1 MADDRCHER
10 CMIARHWRGLVKR
23 DRAEAY
29 VEHLQSQTLPQL
41 VHLAGF
47 LDAKVLRRDLPQG
60 VEFLVVTFWES
71 LDAIRSFAGT
81 DVESAV
87 VPPKARE
94 MMIEYDSK
102 ARHYEVVD

>member
-1 MADDRCHER
+1 
-10 CMIARHWRGLVKR
+10 MIARHWRGLIKR
-23 DRAEAY
+23 DRADAY
-29 VEHLQSQTLPQL
+29 VEHLQSETLPQL
-41 VHLAGF
+41 VQLAGF

-60 VEFLVVTFWES
+60 VEFLVVTFWAS
-71 LDAIRSFAGT
+71 LDAIRAFAGA

-94 MMIEYDSK
+94 MMIEYDGK